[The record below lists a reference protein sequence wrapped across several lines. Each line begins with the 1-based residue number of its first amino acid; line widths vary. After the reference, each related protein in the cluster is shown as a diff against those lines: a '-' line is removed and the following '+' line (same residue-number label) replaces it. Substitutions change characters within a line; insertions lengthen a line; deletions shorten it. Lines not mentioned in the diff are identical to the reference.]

1 MKKIFFLL
9 TIIIASVSCS
19 NYPSVDNF
27 SERECY
33 SLPSGGKIT
42 YVEFKNHR
50 YILFENGYHGSLTH
64 DPDCPYCKNIENNQ
78 NYE

>member
-1 MKKIFFLL
+1 MKKIIFLL
-9 TIIIASVSCS
+9 TIIIANVSCS
-19 NYPSVDNF
+19 NHPRVDNF
-27 SERECY
+27 SEHECY
-33 SLPSGGKIT
+33 YLPCGGDIT

-50 YILFENGYHGSLTH
+50 YILFEKGYQGSLTH